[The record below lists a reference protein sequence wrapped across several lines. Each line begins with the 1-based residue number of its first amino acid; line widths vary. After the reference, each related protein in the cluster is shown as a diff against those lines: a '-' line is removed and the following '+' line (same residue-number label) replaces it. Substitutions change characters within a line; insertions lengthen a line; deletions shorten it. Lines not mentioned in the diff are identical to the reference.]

1 MDLPA
6 LKEARSNW
14 DKGVA
19 HHLPPCQLEQS
30 LPCPPL
36 LIHWLTLYLQY
47 LQGLSFF
54 FFFSFS
60 GAKELGNAVASAG
73 EGAFM
78 YTSKDPIVTESKLDC
93 FSQLSPLLFWSL
105 LFLMP
110 SFNPE
115 QKLLSGLIY
124 NPDLLTRP

>member
-54 FFFSFS
+54 FFFIFLVQRSWEMLWPVQEK
-60 GAKELGNAVASAG
+60 GPLCIPAKTQLLLNPNWT
-73 EGAFM
+73 AFPN
-78 YTSKDPIVTESKLDC
+78 YLHYS
-93 FSQLSPLLFWSL
+93 
-105 LFLMP
+105 
-110 SFNPE
+110 
-115 QKLLSGLIY
+115 SGLY
-124 NPDLLTRP
+124 FF

>member
-1 MDLPA
+1 M
-6 LKEARSNW
+6 
-14 DKGVA
+14 
-19 HHLPPCQLEQS
+19 
-30 LPCPPL
+30 
-36 LIHWLTLYLQY
+36 
-47 LQGLSFF
+47 
-54 FFFSFS
+54 
-60 GAKELGNAVASAG
+60 AVASAG

-78 YTSKDPIVTESKLDC
+78 YTSKDPIVTESKLGC
-93 FSQLSPLLFWSL
+93 FSQLSPLLFWSP